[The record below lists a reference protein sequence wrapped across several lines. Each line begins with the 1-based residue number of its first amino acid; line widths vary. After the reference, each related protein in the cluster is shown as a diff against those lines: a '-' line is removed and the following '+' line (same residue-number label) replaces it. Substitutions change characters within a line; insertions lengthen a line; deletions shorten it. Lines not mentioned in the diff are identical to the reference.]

1 MGLFRLL
8 LKREETVEV
17 DIPVS
22 YLSKTDFPS
31 VFFNGYTSLSNHPEF
46 IAGVDKIADLISN
59 MTIHLIEKD
68 KEGRETR
75 VRDEL
80 ARKLDINPNNLMT
93 RKTFISNI
101 VRNLMLYGNQVTV
114 PVYKRGLLGN
124 LLPVLHYDI
133 SYEPTKTGYRIK
145 VGDKEI
151 NPLNVCHFVLNPNP
165 SFPYKGLGYRVIL
178 KDVLSN
184 LNQANKTKQNYM
196 SLKHQPSIVVSVQ
209 ADGSADAEMWKQS
222 RENMIN
228 DYLTTTNAG
237 EPWVIPDSMM
247 DVKSISPLTLQDI
260 AINESVEI
268 DKKTVASVL
277 GIPAFLLGV
286 GEFDRDEYNNF
297 IETKVKSIATIIQ
310 QEMTRKL
317 IYSDNRFIRFNHHSL
332 LDYSLVEWAEI
343 GVKVVSIGAMTK
355 QELRNKIGLEHV
367 DNPQLDEFTVLEN
380 YIPIEDVGNQKKLD
394 KEGGD

>member
-1 MGLFRLL
+1 MGLFKTL
-8 LKREETVEV
+8 LKRETPTQPTV
-17 DIPVS
+17 S
-22 YLSKTDFPS
+22 LLSKADFPS
-31 VFFNGYTSLSNHPEF
+31 VFFDGYTTLSNHPEF
-46 IAGVDKIADLISN
+46 IAGIDKLADLISN

-68 KEGRETR
+68 KNGNESR
-75 VRDEL
+75 VRDQL
-80 ARKLDINPNNLMT
+80 ARKLDVHPNNYMT
-93 RKTFISNI
+93 RKTFIANI

-114 PVYKRGLLGN
+114 PVYKRELLDD
-124 LLPVLHYDI
+124 LIPLPQIEVHFDRA
-133 SYEPTKTGYRIK
+133 KRGYVIRHM
-145 VGDKEI
+145 DKEI
-151 NPLNVCHFVLNPNP
+151 DPMNVCHFVLNPNP
-165 SFPYKGLGYRVIL
+165 SFPYKGQGYRIIL
-178 KDVLSN
+178 RDVLAN

-196 SLKHQPSIVVSVQ
+196 SLKHQPSVVVSVQ
-209 ADGSADAEMWKQS
+209 TDGSADAEKWKES
-222 RENMIN
+222 KDNMIR

-247 DVKSISPLTLQDI
+247 DVKSIAPLTLQDI

-268 DKKTVASVL
+268 DKKTVAAVL

-317 IYSDNRFIRFNHHSL
+317 IYSENRFIRFNHHSL

-367 DNPQLDEFTVLEN
+367 DNPELDEFTVLEN